1 MQSFSFPSGH
11 ELNDHYVKHLARE
24 SRPADGALDLGAYEF
39 VGQDLYVESLGQCG
53 QRSPCLALVSDAL
66 AYATGGEVVKV
77 PGGAYAENVEIGK
90 DVIVEFG
97 LNAAFSTESPFDPAI
112 LRNPVRAEGL

>member
-1 MQSFSFPSGH
+1 MQNFSFPPGH
-11 ELNDHYVKHLARE
+11 ELNDQYVKHLARE

-39 VGQDLYVESLGQCG
+39 VGENLYVESSGQCG
-53 QRSPCLALVSDAL
+53 QRSPCFALVSDAL

-77 PGGAYAENVEIGK
+77 AGGAYAENVEIGK

-97 LNAAFSTESPFDPAI
+97 LNENFSTESPFEPAI
-112 LRNPVRAEGL
+112 LANPVRAAGL